1 MEFTSVLPGVRLEKE
16 DQDGNK
22 EVIFLSQNDRILVK
36 TLDGQE
42 RKGIFLQIEFARYT
56 GEDDVLFMHKD
67 NGENEGIPFDTIDDI
82 RKESN

>member
-36 TLDGQE
+36 TLDWQE

-56 GEDDVLFMHKD
+56 EEDDVLFMHKD

>member
-1 MEFTSVLPGVRLEKE
+1 MEFTSVLPGVSLEKE

-56 GEDDVLFMHKD
+56 EEDDVLFMHKD